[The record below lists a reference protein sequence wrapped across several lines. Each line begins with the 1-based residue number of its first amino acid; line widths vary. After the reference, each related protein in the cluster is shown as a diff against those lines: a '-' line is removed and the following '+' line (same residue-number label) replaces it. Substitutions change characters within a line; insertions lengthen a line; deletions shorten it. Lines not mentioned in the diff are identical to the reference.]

1 MSLKDTILGGLFLKV
16 ECCHVRLNQHP
27 GYFFFFFAEILVID
41 YRHQDDETVASRGS
55 ISMKMAILR
64 DTERT
69 RFEIH
74 SVPSRSHHHQHS
86 GTQKWFMKANH
97 PVEAHRW
104 TQAIAKSIEWYK
116 MRDGADSD
124 TSSIVAGGGSLR
136 RTKSARR
143 KSAES
148 DSSMMRTS
156 PSMHSQSLSGFWKK
170 NLHGNGSSTMR
181 DGDSD
186 LDMMDASPDL
196 SRDGGT
202 PPEPNMA
209 DHKAYHEE
217 EDGDDTSSAANSE
230 NKCPPHPNID
240 LQANATAAQLELT
253 VQMVAN
259 ITSSSST
266 TTIPSQF
273 RETVSALLDS
283 LQTTQTLLSE
293 YTSMGQS
300 RDGWYA
306 RQLRKERARQD
317 VWEESLRVVVR
328 EGESLEHEL
337 RQRSRNRGSRV
348 FSVGSPAGT
357 ITAGGGIGGDGKKRR
372 PSGLG
377 LVTAQESVAEE
388 SPSPIS
394 EGEPPASAIT
404 PMYSSSPPPTAL
416 QEYPPTSSS
425 VPAAVPLARRASA
438 DGFVGTI
445 IPAIT
450 IDGDYDNILAKT
462 VNEGDYDHDTDE
474 EDEFFD
480 AIEANALPNMLVY
493 EALTSPSTAKT
504 TPEATTSTTGGGR
517 GGSEQSLIS
526 MKANQ
531 EFYGGYT
538 NLRKSLKLSA
548 ERPNASLWSVLKHSI
563 GKDLTK
569 ISFPVFFNEPTS
581 MLQRM
586 VCFFLSVISGWH

>member
-1 MSLKDTILGGLFLKV
+1 
-16 ECCHVRLNQHP
+16 
-27 GYFFFFFAEILVID
+27 
-41 YRHQDDETVASRGS
+41 
-55 ISMKMAILR
+55 MKMAVLR
-64 DTERT
+64 DAERT

-74 SVPSRSHHHQHS
+74 SVPSRSHHQHS

-124 TSSIVAGGGSLR
+124 TSSIAAGGSLR
-136 RTKSARR
+136 RIKSTRR
-143 KSAES
+143 KSTES

-170 NLHGNGSSTMR
+170 SSHGNGSTMR
-181 DGDSD
+181 DQDSD
-186 LDMMDASPDL
+186 MDMMDASPDM
-196 SRDGGT
+196 SRDVG
-202 PPEPNMA
+202 PPEQNIS
-209 DHKAYHEE
+209 DNVYNEE
-217 EDGDDTSSAANSE
+217 DDGDDASSAANSE
-230 NKCPPHPNID
+230 NKSPPHPNID
-240 LQANATAAQLELT
+240 LQANATSAQLELT
-253 VQMVAN
+253 VQMVSN
-259 ITSSSST
+259 LSSSASNAAGR
-266 TTIPSQF
+266 SHF
-273 RETVSALLDS
+273 RETFPALLDS

-293 YTSMGQS
+293 YTSMSQS

-317 VWEESLRVVVR
+317 VWEESLRVVVK
-328 EGESLEHEL
+328 EGENLEQEL
-337 RQRSRNRGSRV
+337 RKRSRNKGSRV
-348 FSVGSPAGT
+348 FTAGSPAGA
-357 ITAGGGIGGDGKKRR
+357 IIGDGKKRR
-372 PSGLG
+372 PSTLG
-377 LVTAQESVAEE
+377 FITAPEIVSEE

-404 PMYSSSPPPTAL
+404 PTVSSSPPIAP
-416 QEYPPTSSS
+416 QEYTPS
-425 VPAAVPLARRASA
+425 VPAAPRIPLSRHAT
-438 DGFVGTI
+438 VETI
-445 IPAIT
+445 TGPIPAIT
-450 IDGDYDNILAKT
+450 IDGEYDNFLSKDMI
-462 VNEGDYDHDTDE
+462 EGNYDHDTDE

-493 EALTSPSTAKT
+493 EALTSPSSKS
-504 TPEATTSTTGGGR
+504 PEA
-517 GGSEQSLIS
+517 GSRSFASQQEQSLIS

-531 EFYGGYT
+531 GFYAGYAHM
-538 NLRKSLKLSA
+538 RMSLKLSA

-586 VCFFLSVISGWH
+586 VCFLFVCYSGLTF

>member
-1 MSLKDTILGGLFLKV
+1 MSPKDIILDGLFLKV
-16 ECCHVRLNQHP
+16 ECCHVGLNQHP
-27 GYFFFFFAEILVID
+27 GSIFVAKILVID

-55 ISMKMAILR
+55 ISMKMAVLR

-74 SVPSRSHHHQHS
+74 SIPSRTHHQHS
-86 GTQKWFMKANH
+86 GSQKWFMKANH

-116 MRDGADSD
+116 MRDGAESD
-124 TSSIVAGGGSLR
+124 TSSIVAGGSLR
-136 RTKSARR
+136 RIKSTRR

-148 DSSMMRTS
+148 DSSMMRS

-170 NLHGNGSSTMR
+170 NSPGNGSTMR
-181 DGDSD
+181 DPDSD
-186 LDMMDASPDL
+186 LDMDASPDL
-196 SRDGGT
+196 SRDAGS
-202 PPEPNMA
+202 PEQNIA
-209 DHKAYHEE
+209 DKVCNEE
-217 EDGDDTSSAANSE
+217 EDEDDTSSAANSE
-230 NKCPPHPNID
+230 RKSPPHPNID

-259 ITSSSST
+259 MSSSSST
-266 TTIPSQF
+266 TTVPSHF

-283 LQTTQTLLSE
+283 LQTSQTLLSE

-300 RDGWYA
+300 RDSWYA

-317 VWEESLRVVVR
+317 VWEESLRVVVK
-328 EGESLEHEL
+328 EGENLEQEL
-337 RQRSRNRGSRV
+337 RKRSRNRGSRV

-357 ITAGGGIGGDGKKRR
+357 ITGDGKKRR
-372 PSGLG
+372 PSALG
-377 LVTAQESVAEE
+377 FITAQERVAEE
-388 SPSPIS
+388 LPSPIP

-404 PMYSSSPPPTAL
+404 PTVSSSPITL
-416 QEYPPTSSS
+416 QEYPTSA
-425 VPAAVPLARRASA
+425 PAAPRIPLAPHAT
-438 DGFVGTI
+438 DDYFVGP

-450 IDGDYDNILAKT
+450 IDGDYDNSLAKA
-462 VNEGDYDHDTDE
+462 VDEGDYDHDTDE
-474 EDEFFD
+474 EDEFYD

-493 EALTSPSTAKT
+493 EALASKS
-504 TPEATTSTTGGGR
+504 PEAT
-517 GGSEQSLIS
+517 GSIGFANQQEQSLIS

-531 EFYGGYT
+531 KFYAGYAHMRT
-538 NLRKSLKLSA
+538 SLKLSA

-586 VCFFLSVISGWH
+586 VRFFFVCYSGLAF